1 MGQPALAEG
10 GQLGPRI
17 VNKYRA
23 LVNIIARIV
32 MEQKFQGIIIRN
44 KTLIGRC
51 FMGWFFAFSLQ

>member
-17 VNKYRA
+17 VNKYWA

-32 MEQKFQGIIIRN
+32 MEQKFRGIIIRN
-44 KTLIGRC
+44 KTLMGRC
-51 FMGWFFAFSLQ
+51 FIGWFYALSLQ